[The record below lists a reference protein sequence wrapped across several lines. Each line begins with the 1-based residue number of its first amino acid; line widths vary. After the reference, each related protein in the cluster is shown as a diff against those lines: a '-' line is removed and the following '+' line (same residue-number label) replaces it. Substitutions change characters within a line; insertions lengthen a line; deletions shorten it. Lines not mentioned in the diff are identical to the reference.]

1 MKNGMENCGCGGMH
15 GCGNG
20 MGRGGCCGND
30 EAEHSG
36 MGMHRGMGGGMGGKR
51 FMGMDVAPSNKH
63 MAEKLKYYKED
74 LEEEIKMIEK
84 RIADLEKEEGEKSDD
99 EKD

>member
-1 MKNGMENCGCGGMH
+1 MH
-15 GCGNG
+15 GRGSG
-20 MGRGGCCGND
+20 MGRCCGSD
-30 EAEHSG
+30 EMERG
-36 MGMHRGMGGGMGGKR
+36 GRMGMHRGMDGRMGGMR
-51 FMGMDVAPSNKH
+51 FMDMDIAPSNKH

-84 RIADLEKEEGEKSDD
+84 RIAELEKEDSKEGD